1 MRPLPLALAL
11 LALAGCQGVSVRP
24 GPAPTPTPL
33 SFRVVT
39 HVSGSGDIQSFVGAV
54 PYSAFLRWSGN
65 GTIEAVVDAMGVV
78 LYLDG
83 DSTFIVEPVAG
94 REAEAA
100 QAFAMGRVVM
110 RGGTLAVPNSVPV
123 PSPPLGVPTK

>member
-1 MRPLPLALAL
+1 MPRLPLALAL

-39 HVSGSGDIQSFVGAV
+39 HVSGSGDIQSFVGST

-100 QAFAMGRVVM
+100 QAVAMGRVVM
-110 RGGTLAVPNSVPV
+110 RGGTLAVPNVIPV
-123 PSPPLGVPTK
+123 PPTPLESHK